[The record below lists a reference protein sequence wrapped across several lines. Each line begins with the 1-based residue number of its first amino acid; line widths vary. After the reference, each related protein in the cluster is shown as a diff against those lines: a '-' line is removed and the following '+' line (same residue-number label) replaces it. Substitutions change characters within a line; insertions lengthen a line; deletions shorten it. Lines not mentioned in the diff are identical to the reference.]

1 MIDDKKIK
9 EAARENILFNH
20 RTADITLSDK
30 DLEKFGKAN
39 FIQGAHWATNEFL
52 KELWH
57 PANEVA
63 RNDYT
68 EILAVCKEPYP
79 PMIFNLEQI
88 LNDAPDDAESYD
100 KIWELLCFDYKI
112 TKYVYIGDL
121 LPKKGGENG

>member
-1 MIDDKKIK
+1 M
-9 EAARENILFNH
+9 FNH

-57 PANEVA
+57 PASEVP

-68 EILAVCKEPYP
+68 EILAIRKEPQR
-79 PMIFNLEQI
+79 PMIVNPEQI
-88 LNDAPDDAESYD
+88 LDDAPGDAESYD
-100 KIWELLCFDYKI
+100 KEWELWCFDYKI

-121 LPKKGGENG
+121 LPEKGCAQ